1 MKKMTYPLAI
11 ASVAITL
18 TITPLSS
25 YARSAVEAPPADT
38 AQDTIQSSAVKTTPF
53 AANTSYVVCFTPG
66 QDCEGLIVQEIN
78 HAQKSILLQAY
89 VFTSTT
95 IAKALTQA
103 KQRGVD
109 VRAILDKSQRTGKYT
124 GATFLRHAGI
134 PLMIDEHPAIAHS
147 KVLVFDQQSV
157 LTGSFNFTK
166 SAQERNAENLIIIKG
181 DSGLVRAYTEN
192 WNRRWKASVSY

>member
-1 MKKMTYPLAI
+1 MKKMTPTLAM
-11 ASVAITL
+11 AAVAITVM
-18 TITPLSS
+18 ITPLSS
-25 YARSAVEAPPADT
+25 QARSANEASLADT
-38 AQDTIQSSAVKTTPF
+38 AQDTMQSSTVTTTPF
-53 AANTSYVVCFTPG
+53 ATNTSYAVCFTPG

-89 VFTSTT
+89 VFTSTP

-134 PLMIDEHPAIAHS
+134 PLMIDEQAAIAHS
-147 KVLVFDQQSV
+147 KVLIFDQQSV

-166 SAQERNAENLIIIKG
+166 SAQQRNAENLIIIKG
-181 DSGLVRAYTEN
+181 DSNLVRAYTEN
-192 WNRRWKASVSY
+192 WNSRWQVSVSY